1 MTRFTTDNSEGY
13 TAEQLAT
20 LNARFDAHM
29 AANPELADSDIVD
42 RRQSY
47 EDLVA
52 EMLLAE
58 FDAA

>member
-29 AANPELADSDIVD
+29 AANAELADSDVVD
-42 RRQSY
+42 SRQSY
-47 EDLVA
+47 EDHIA
-52 EMLLAE
+52 ETLLAE

>member
-1 MTRFTTDNSEGY
+1 MTRFTTDNTEGY
-13 TAEQLAT
+13 TAAELAT
-20 LNARFDAHM
+20 LNDRFDAHM